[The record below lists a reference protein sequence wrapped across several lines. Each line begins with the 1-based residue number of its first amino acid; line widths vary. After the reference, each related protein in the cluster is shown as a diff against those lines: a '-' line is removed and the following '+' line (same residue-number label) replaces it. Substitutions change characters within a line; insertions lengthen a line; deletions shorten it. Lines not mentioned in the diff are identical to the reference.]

1 MGAGLA
7 GERGDPLGLVAM
19 AFYGVLFVV
28 GALRWDELVA
38 WGKEHPVADRIVL
51 APLVFFAAALVTD
64 LPLAVCGVIAVIA
77 AAALVLVDLG
87 RRRGT
92 AT

>member
-7 GERGDPLGLVAM
+7 DERGDPLGIAAVV
-19 AFYGVLFVV
+19 FYGVLFVV

-38 WGKEHPVADRIVL
+38 WGKRHPLADRMLL
-51 APLVFFAAALVTD
+51 APLVFFGAALLTD
-64 LPLAVCGVIAVIA
+64 LPLAACGAIAVIA
-77 AAALVLVDLG
+77 AAALVLVDAR